1 MGKAVA
7 KRGTIEAITVYCK
20 DELVARDCTVTLP
33 EAVYQTADIKAMGTI
48 SLPLLSCLD
57 DMETTITKEGI
68 DKNLTKLTSPG
79 AKNIEYRWVHDV
91 IHTNGKVDQEGCK
104 AFLRVMPKT
113 LIPGAS
119 LETGSVTEND
129 VAFAVTRYR
138 LVVNGEELLLI
149 DRFASI
155 IKVNGVDVSSNFD
168 KYL

>member
-7 KRGTIEAITVYCK
+7 KRGTIEGITVYCK

-33 EAVYQTADIKAMGTI
+33 EAVYQTADIKAMGTV
-48 SLPLLSCLD
+48 SMPLSSWLD

-79 AKNIEYRWVHDV
+79 TKNIEYRWIHDV
-91 IHTNGKVDQEGCK
+91 IKTDGTVVQEGCK

-119 LETGSVTEND
+119 LEVGSVAEND
-129 VAFAVTRYR
+129 IAFTVTRYR

-149 DRFASI
+149 DRFGAI
-155 IKVNGVDVSSNFD
+155 IRVNGVDVSSNFD